1 MPNAEHRHC
10 VRHLYNNFKKKY
22 SGLALKQTLW
32 EAARATTIPW
42 WQDIMDNLQQEN
54 KDAWDWL
61 HVKPAYNWSRSR
73 FRTYYKCDILLN
85 NLCEAFNASIVKAR
99 DKPILTM
106 LQIIRKNLT
115 VRMANRR
122 VAALKWKGS
131 VGPRIEK
138 IIEKLKYESGHCIA
152 YLVGDMKYQVSHLSG
167 REFAVDLAARTCSCR
182 RWDLCGIPCPH
193 DIACI
198 LRKGQ
203 DVALYVDDCYK
214 KATYLKAYAP
224 VISPLPGQDQW
235 DKPSNETT
243 KIDPPI
249 YKKQTGRPKKKRAKD
264 PSEEPPVTSHEGK
277 KLKRWIYT
285 KPYACRSCGQE
296 GHTSKTCGKQQ
307 NQASTSQSTQG
318 VTQSTN
324 NKPTSTQT
332 RQVGRGSGM
341 VRGRAMGRGTC
352 RERGMISSSQPTIPP
367 IQHVQSTQGF
377 GAKRGKPWKP

>member
-1 MPNAEHRHC
+1 
-10 VRHLYNNFKKKY
+10 
-22 SGLALKQTLW
+22 
-32 EAARATTIPW
+32 
-42 WQDIMDNLQQEN
+42 
-54 KDAWDWL
+54 
-61 HVKPAYNWSRSR
+61 
-73 FRTYYKCDILLN
+73 
-85 NLCEAFNASIVKAR
+85 
-99 DKPILTM
+99 
-106 LQIIRKNLT
+106 
-115 VRMANRR
+115 MANRR

-152 YLVGDMKYQVSHLSG
+152 YLAGYMKYQVSHLSG
-167 REFAVDLAARTCSCR
+167 REFTVDLAARTCSCR

-193 DIACI
+193 AIACI

-243 KIDPPI
+243 KIDLPI
-249 YKKQTGRPKKKRAKD
+249 CKKQTGRPKKKRAKD

-277 KLKRWIYT
+277 KLKRWIYI

-341 VRGRAMGRGTC
+341 VRGRAMRRGTC